1 MRGDRVAYPDDPR
14 TTPAFSRYKR
24 GVIESSINFNAAEVL
39 VEIRWLEAF
48 IAVAEELHF
57 GRAAARLRLAQS
69 PLSQTI
75 RKLERELKVT
85 LFDRS
90 TRSVALTPAGRA
102 LLPHA
107 HRIFEE
113 LELARQGTL
122 AVSGAVYGTITIGFS
137 GALNL
142 RTLPPL
148 TRAVRRQYPQISVN
162 LVAGVLTRDG
172 VLQIERGGLDL
183 AFVALPLDPSPRVQ
197 SRLIAREAL
206 GVALP
211 IDHPRAGDP
220 GIDLSELSDADFIT
234 LPATAGSGLR
244 EAGLAACVSA
254 GFRPR
259 VVQEI
264 ADPFMILTLVAAGVG
279 VSVISDGVAPIMP
292 SGSVFVPLRGRPVYL
307 DHAIAW
313 STDNTSAALTA
324 VLSVAEAVLPTPDR
338 VT

>member
-1 MRGDRVAYPDDPR
+1 M
-14 TTPAFSRYKR
+14 
-24 GVIESSINFNAAEVL
+24 
-39 VEIRWLEAF
+39 EIRWLEAF
-48 IAVAEELHF
+48 VAVAEELHF

-75 RKLERELKVT
+75 RRLERELGVT

-90 TRSVALTPAGRA
+90 TRSVALTPAGQA

-107 HRIFEE
+107 HRVFEE
-113 LELARQGTL
+113 LELARQGAR
-122 AVSGAVYGTITIGFS
+122 AVSGALYGTVGIGFS

-148 TRAVRRQYPQISVN
+148 TRAIRRSYPQVT
-162 LVAGVLTRDG
+162 VTMVGGVLTRDAVVG
-172 VLQIERGGLDL
+172 IERGSLDL
-183 AFVALPLDPSPRVQ
+183 AFVALPHDPSPRVR
-197 SRLIAREAL
+197 SRLITREPL
-206 GVALP
+206 GVAVP
-211 IDHPRAGDP
+211 IDHPRADDP
-220 GIDLSELSDADFIT
+220 AVDLSDLADEDFIM

-244 EAGLAACVSA
+244 EVAVGACISA

-279 VSVISDGVAPIMP
+279 VCLVPDGVAPIMP
-292 SGSVFVPLRGRPVYL
+292 SGSVFVPLRGQPVAL

-313 STDNTSAALTA
+313 SADNPSPVLAA
-324 VLSVAEAVLPTPDR
+324 VLAVAENVLPTPD
-338 VT
+338 